1 MGLFGFG
8 WFKDNVEELKVIRDT
23 TTDEQT
29 KVALDKI
36 ISNLEKKK

>member
-8 WFKDNVEELKVIRDT
+8 WFKDNVEELKLVRDT
-23 TTDEQT
+23 TNDEQT